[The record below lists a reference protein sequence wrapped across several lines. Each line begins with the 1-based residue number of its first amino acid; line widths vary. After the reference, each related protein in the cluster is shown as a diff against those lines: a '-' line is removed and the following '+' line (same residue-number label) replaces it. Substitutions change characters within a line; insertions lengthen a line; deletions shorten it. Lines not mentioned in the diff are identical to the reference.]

1 MRKVIHKV
9 FLAWQAEK
17 EEAWLN
23 EMAAKGLALV
33 AVGFCRY
40 EFEDCTPGEYQYRI
54 ELLKYA
60 PAHPESQ
67 QYIKFIEDTGAE
79 QIGSYMR
86 WVYFRKKTSDGPFD
100 LFSDLSSRIS
110 HLNRI
115 ISLLFALSIFNLG
128 AAIYNLII
136 AFTFPSLINGIAG
149 AINLAVEIPLMIG
162 LLKLTAKRDKLK
174 KDQKIFE

>member
-1 MRKVIHKV
+1 M
-9 FLAWQAEK
+9 
-17 EEAWLN
+17 
-23 EMAAKGLALV
+23 
-33 AVGFCRY
+33 
-40 EFEDCTPGEYQYRI
+40 
-54 ELLKYA
+54 
-60 PAHPESQ
+60 PESQ

-100 LFSDLSSRIS
+100 LFSDLSSRIN

-128 AAIYNLII
+128 AAIYNMII
-136 AFTFPSLINGIAG
+136 AFTFPSLINGIVG
-149 AINLAVEIPLMIG
+149 AINLAVEIPLVIG

>member
-1 MRKVIHKV
+1 MKNKNQVPATIMLAVGAVFSAAGV
-9 FLAWQAEK
+9 FLLINRFTPMWSFSHKYMTDNAIFVMLAI
-17 EEAWLN
+17 L
-23 EMAAKGLALV
+23 GL
-33 AVGFCRY
+33 
-40 EFEDCTPGEYQYRI
+40 
-54 ELLKYA
+54 
-60 PAHPESQ
+60 
-67 QYIKFIEDTGAE
+67 FIG
-79 QIGSYMR
+79 
-86 WVYFRKKTSDGPFD
+86 V
-100 LFSDLSSRIS
+100 
-110 HLNRI
+110 